1 MNTCRTCRRELVEGE
16 GTVCDSGW
24 NTSFE
29 RVKDLEEDVQYL
41 VQKHRGA
48 AAHFNRCR
56 TTQERVGECLADLSA
71 LLEVVREYVS
81 CGGAWN

>member
-1 MNTCRTCRRELVEGE
+1 MNTCRTCGRELVEGE
-16 GTVCDSGW
+16 GTVCDSCW

-41 VQKHRGA
+41 VQKHRGS

-71 LLEVVREYVS
+71 LLEVVREYVR